1 MQKFLTFKKSALKQ
15 SFVIIRKR
23 RISLVTLFFILTTLL
38 LAILLITNI
47 FTKEKEQG
55 YDSSTVLNRVV
66 PIQELALV
74 KYNYS
79 GVIGYKDF
87 IKIMKINIPL
97 TEKSFLLKYN
107 GYIKAGV
114 DFKNMKVEVTGKD
127 VHISLPKP
135 KILDT
140 LIDENSISVYN
151 ESMNAFNPIKI
162 SDYNEAIVKEKNT
175 MIQDAIAQG
184 ILNDANK
191 QAELVL
197 TAIMKDMGFEN
208 ITIAQEITLPRPN

>member
-1 MQKFLTFKKSALKQ
+1 MKIL
-15 SFVIIRKR
+15 RG
-23 RISLVTLFFILTTLL
+23 RINFITIFFILTTLL
-38 LAILLITNI
+38 LGLFLITNRQSKD
-47 FTKEKEQG
+47 TELG
-55 YDSSTVLNRVV
+55 YDSTTVLNRVV

-87 IKIMKINIPL
+87 IKVLKINVPL

-114 DFKNMKVEVTGKD
+114 DFKNMKVDVSGKD
-127 VHISLPKP
+127 IHISLPRP

-140 LIDENSISVYN
+140 LIDEKSIKVYN
-151 ESMNAFNPIKI
+151 ESMNAFNPLTIA
-162 SDYNEAIVKEKNT
+162 DYNKAIMKEKET
-175 MIQDAIAQG
+175 MIGDAITQG
-184 ILNDANK
+184 ILKDATA

-197 TAIMKDMGFEN
+197 TSIMKDMGFEN
-208 ITIAQEITLPRPN
+208 IKITQEITIPKAN

>member
-1 MQKFLTFKKSALKQ
+1 MDNPKTMEEILNQAKKIEENNLSNMEH
-15 SFVIIRKR
+15 STS
-23 RISLVTLFFILTTLL
+23 IS
-38 LAILLITNI
+38 ILLSSNDLGQSKD
-47 FTKEKEQG
+47 KELG
-55 YDSSTVLNRVV
+55 YDSSSVLNRVV

-87 IKIMKINIPL
+87 IKVLKINIPL

-114 DFKNMKVEVTGKD
+114 DFKNMKVEVSGKD
-127 VHISLPKP
+127 IHISLPRP

-140 LIDENSISVYN
+140 LIDEKSIKVYN
-151 ESMNAFNPIKI
+151 ESMNAFNPLTIA
-162 SDYNEAIVKEKNT
+162 DYNKAIMKEKDN
-175 MIQDAIAQG
+175 MIGDAISQG
-184 ILNDANK
+184 ILKDATT

-197 TAIMKDMGFEN
+197 TSIMKDMGFEN
-208 ITIAQEITLPRPN
+208 IKITQEITIPRPK

>member
-1 MQKFLTFKKSALKQ
+1 MKEFKG
-15 SFVIIRKR
+15 
-23 RISLVTLFFILTTLL
+23 RINFITIFFILTTLL
-38 LAILLITNI
+38 LSFIIVLNYQS
-47 FTKEKEQG
+47 KDQKSG
-55 YDSSTVLNRVV
+55 YDSTTILNRVM

-87 IKIMKINIPL
+87 IKVLKINIPL

-114 DFKNMKVEVTGKD
+114 DFKNMKVDVSGKD
-127 VHISLPKP
+127 IHISLPNP

-140 LIDENSISVYN
+140 LIDEKSIKVYN
-151 ESMNAFNPIKI
+151 ESINAFNPLTIADYNKAIMKEKETMI
-162 SDYNEAIVKEKNT
+162 SDAIS
-175 MIQDAIAQG
+175 QG
-184 ILNDANK
+184 ILKEATA

-197 TAIMKDMGFEN
+197 TSIMKDMGFEN
-208 ITIAQEITLPRPN
+208 IKITQEITFPKPN

>member
-1 MQKFLTFKKSALKQ
+1 MKEFKG
-15 SFVIIRKR
+15 
-23 RISLVTLFFILTTLL
+23 RINFITIFFILTTLL
-38 LAILLITNI
+38 LSFIIVLNYQS
-47 FTKEKEQG
+47 KDQKSG
-55 YDSSTVLNRVV
+55 YDSTTILNRVM

-87 IKIMKINIPL
+87 IKVLKINIPL

-114 DFKNMKVEVTGKD
+114 DFKYMKVDVSGKD
-127 VHISLPKP
+127 IHISLPNP

-140 LIDENSISVYN
+140 LIDEKSIKVYN
-151 ESMNAFNPIKI
+151 ESINAFNPLTIA
-162 SDYNEAIVKEKNT
+162 DYNKAIMKEKET
-175 MIQDAIAQG
+175 MINAAISQG
-184 ILNDANK
+184 ILTDATA

-197 TAIMKDMGFEN
+197 TSIMKDMGFEN
-208 ITIAQEITLPRPN
+208 IKITHEITLPKPN

>member
-1 MQKFLTFKKSALKQ
+1 MILKNKRIN
-15 SFVIIRKR
+15 FVTI
-23 RISLVTLFFILTTLL
+23 FFILTTLL
-38 LAILLITNI
+38 LAILLVTNQ
-47 FTKEKEQG
+47 FTKDKERG
-55 YDSSTVLNRVV
+55 YDSTTILNRVV

-87 IKIMKINIPL
+87 LKIMRINVPL

-114 DFKNMKVEVTGKD
+114 DFKDMKVEVTGKD

-140 LIDENSISVYN
+140 LIDEKSIRVYN

-162 SDYNEAIVKEKNT
+162 SDYNEAIMKEKDT
-175 MIQDAIAQG
+175 MINDAITQG
-184 ILNDANK
+184 ILRDATK
-191 QAELVL
+191 QAEMVL
-197 TAIMKDMGFEN
+197 TSIMKDMGFEK
-208 ITIAQEITLPRPN
+208 ITITQEVSIPKPK

>member
-1 MQKFLTFKKSALKQ
+1 M
-15 SFVIIRKR
+15 RKR
-23 RISLVTLFFILTTLL
+23 INFVTIFFILTTLL
-38 LAILLITNI
+38 LAIFLFTNYHSKD
-47 FTKEKEQG
+47 KELG
-55 YDSSTVLNRVV
+55 YDSSSILNRVV

-87 IKIMKINIPL
+87 IKVLKINIPL

-127 VHISLPKP
+127 VHISLPRP

-140 LIDENSISVYN
+140 LIDEKSIKVYN
-151 ESMNAFNPIKI
+151 ESMNAFNPLTIA
-162 SDYNEAIVKEKNT
+162 DYNKAIMKEKEN
-175 MIQDAIAQG
+175 MIGDAIRQG
-184 ILNDANK
+184 ILKDATT

-197 TAIMKDMGFEN
+197 ISIMKDMGFEN
-208 ITIAQEITLPRPN
+208 IKITQEITIPQSK

>member
-1 MQKFLTFKKSALKQ
+1 MILRNKRIN
-15 SFVIIRKR
+15 FVTI
-23 RISLVTLFFILTTLL
+23 FFILTSIL
-38 LAILLITNI
+38 LAILLITNRSS
-47 FTKEKEQG
+47 KVKEQG
-55 YDSSTVLNRVV
+55 YDSTTILNRVV

-87 IKIMKINIPL
+87 IKFMKINVPL

-114 DFKNMKVEVTGKD
+114 DFKDMKVEVIGKD

-140 LIDENSISVYN
+140 LIDEKSIRVYN
-151 ESMNAFNPIKI
+151 ESMNAFNPLTIA
-162 SDYNEAIVKEKNT
+162 DYNQAIMKEKQT
-175 MIQDAIAQG
+175 MIGDAISQG
-184 ILNDANK
+184 ILSDANK
-191 QAELVL
+191 QAEMVL
-197 TAIMKDMGFEN
+197 TSIMKDMGFEN
-208 ITIAQEITLPRPN
+208 IKITQEITIPRPK

>member
-1 MQKFLTFKKSALKQ
+1 MKT
-15 SFVIIRKR
+15 RNR
-23 RISLVTLFFILTTLL
+23 RINYVTLFFILTTVL
-38 LAILLITNI
+38 LALFLII
-47 FTKEKEQG
+47 SHQSKDKELG
-55 YDSSTVLNRVV
+55 YDSISVLNRIV

-87 IKIMKINIPL
+87 LKIMKINVPL

-114 DFKNMKVEVTGKD
+114 DFKNIKIKVTGKD
-127 VHISLPKP
+127 VHISLPRA

-140 LIDENSISVYN
+140 LIDEKSIKVYN
-151 ESMNAFNPIKI
+151 ESMNAFNPLTI
-162 SDYNEAIVKEKNT
+162 SDYNKAVMKEKDT
-175 MIQDAIAQG
+175 MIGDAIAQG
-184 ILNDANK
+184 ILRDATA

-197 TAIMKDMGFEN
+197 TSIMEDMGFEN
-208 ITIAQEITLPRPN
+208 IKITQEIIIPKPE

>member
-1 MQKFLTFKKSALKQ
+1 M
-15 SFVIIRKR
+15 SFEYKNGSKNHLFVKIIKN
-23 RISLVTLFFILTTLL
+23 RINFVTIFFVLTTLL
-38 LAILLITNI
+38 LGLLLFTNYQSKD
-47 FTKEKEQG
+47 KELG
-55 YDSSTVLNRVV
+55 YDSSSVLNRVV

-87 IKIMKINIPL
+87 IKVLKINIPL

-114 DFKNMKVEVTGKD
+114 DFKNMKVEVSGKD
-127 VHISLPKP
+127 IHISLPRP

-140 LIDENSISVYN
+140 LIDEKSIKVYN
-151 ESMNAFNPIKI
+151 ESMNAFNPLTIA
-162 SDYNEAIVKEKNT
+162 DYNKAIMKEKDN
-175 MIQDAIAQG
+175 MIGDAISQG
-184 ILNDANK
+184 ILKDATT

-197 TAIMKDMGFEN
+197 TSIMKDMGFEN
-208 ITIAQEITLPRPN
+208 IKITQEITIPRPK

>member
-1 MQKFLTFKKSALKQ
+1 MILRNKRIN
-15 SFVIIRKR
+15 FVTI
-23 RISLVTLFFILTTLL
+23 FFILTSIL
-38 LAILLITNI
+38 LAILLVTNRSS
-47 FTKEKEQG
+47 KNREQG
-55 YDSSTVLNRVV
+55 YDSTTILNRVV

-87 IKIMKINIPL
+87 IKFLKINVPL

-114 DFKNMKVEVTGKD
+114 DFKDMKVEVIGKD
-127 VHISLPKP
+127 VHISLPRP

-140 LIDENSISVYN
+140 LIDEKSIRVYN
-151 ESMNAFNPIKI
+151 ESINAFNPLKI
-162 SDYNEAIVKEKNT
+162 SDYNHAILKEKET
-175 MIQDAIAQG
+175 MIDDAISQG

-191 QAELVL
+191 QAEMVL
-197 TAIMKDMGFEN
+197 TSIMKDMGFEN
-208 ITIAQEITLPRPN
+208 IKITQEITISKPN

>member
-1 MQKFLTFKKSALKQ
+1 M
-15 SFVIIRKR
+15 RKR
-23 RISLVTLFFILTTLL
+23 INFVTIFFILTT
-38 LAILLITNI
+38 ILLSIFLFTNYNSKD
-47 FTKEKEQG
+47 KELG
-55 YDSSTVLNRVV
+55 YDSSSILNRVV

-87 IKIMKINIPL
+87 IKVLKINIPL

-114 DFKNMKVEVTGKD
+114 DFKNMKVEVIGKD
-127 VHISLPKP
+127 VHISLPRP

-140 LIDENSISVYN
+140 LIDEKSIKVYN
-151 ESMNAFNPIKI
+151 ESMNAFNPLTIA
-162 SDYNEAIVKEKNT
+162 DYNKAIMKEKDN
-175 MIQDAIAQG
+175 MIGDAIRQG
-184 ILNDANK
+184 ILKDATT

-197 TAIMKDMGFEN
+197 TSIMKDMGFEN
-208 ITIAQEITLPRPN
+208 IKITQEITIPQSK

>member
-1 MQKFLTFKKSALKQ
+1 MKT
-15 SFVIIRKR
+15 RNR
-23 RISLVTLFFILTTLL
+23 RINYVTLFFILTTLL
-38 LAILLITNI
+38 LAIFLII
-47 FTKEKEQG
+47 SHQSKDKHLG
-55 YDSSTVLNRVV
+55 YDSTSVLNRVV

-87 IKIMKINIPL
+87 LKIMKINVPL

-114 DFKNMKVEVTGKD
+114 DFKNIKVKVTEKD
-127 VHISLPKP
+127 VHISLPKA

-140 LIDENSISVYN
+140 LIDEKSIKVYN
-151 ESMNAFNPIKI
+151 ESMNAFNPLTIA
-162 SDYNEAIVKEKNT
+162 DYNKAVMKEKET
-175 MIQDAIAQG
+175 MIGDAIAQG
-184 ILNDANK
+184 ILRDATA

-197 TAIMKDMGFEN
+197 TSIMEDMGFEN
-208 ITIAQEITLPRPN
+208 IKITQEITIPKTE